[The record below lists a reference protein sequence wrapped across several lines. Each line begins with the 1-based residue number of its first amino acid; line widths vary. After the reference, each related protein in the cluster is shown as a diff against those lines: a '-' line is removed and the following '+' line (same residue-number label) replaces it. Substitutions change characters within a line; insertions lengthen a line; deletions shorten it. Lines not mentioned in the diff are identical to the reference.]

1 MEEGGKEGKGLI
13 VYTGGNK
20 HTFSWPHNNRKPP
33 FPLLFLKEW
42 WLCLYSFEEIY
53 LQVNCVILVNQLAEQ
68 VESNLSKYLFRT
80 ELKANYISFLF

>member
-1 MEEGGKEGKGLI
+1 MEEGGKEGKGLT

-20 HTFSWPHNNRKPP
+20 RKFSWPPNNQEPP
-33 FPLLFLKEW
+33 FPLLLWKEQ
-42 WLCLYSFEEIY
+42 WLCLHSFEEIH

-68 VESNLSKYLFRT
+68 IESNLSKYLFRT